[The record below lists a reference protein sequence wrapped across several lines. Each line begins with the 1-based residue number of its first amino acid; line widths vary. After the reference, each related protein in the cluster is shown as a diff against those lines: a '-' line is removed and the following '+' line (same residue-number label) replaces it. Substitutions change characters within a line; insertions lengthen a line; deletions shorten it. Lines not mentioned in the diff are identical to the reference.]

1 MQTAF
6 IIGLPAIVILLLITT
21 LKLKPLFS
29 YMAIVGLGVLSSF
42 VVDFFFCS
50 VLKTQCEPDPLNAV
64 GLIFHSFYVIVICT
78 VIYTILPRKLKHTA
92 R

>member
-1 MQTAF
+1 MQTAL
-6 IIGLPAIVILLLITT
+6 IIGLPAILILLLIAM

-29 YMAIVGLGVLSSF
+29 YLAIIGLGVFSSF
-42 VVDFFFCS
+42 VVELFFCS

-64 GLIFHSFYVIVICT
+64 GLIFHSFYVIVICA
-78 VIYTILPRKLKHTA
+78 VIYTILPRKLKQTA